1 MKVFYYDYYTEK
13 GIETEKAKT
22 SELKHVLELFYKLN
36 DVKNNFLG
44 IIDKNENTIQFMFLE
59 QDKWLVEIPNDDN
72 CNYQMYA
79 NYNECADLIEKSYLI
94 DEIVLHTKMR
104 KVNIIIEALDDID

>member
-36 DVKNNFLG
+36 FLAV
-44 IIDKNENTIQFMFLE
+44 I
-59 QDKWLVEIPNDDN
+59 
-72 CNYQMYA
+72 Y
-79 NYNECADLIEKSYLI
+79 
-94 DEIVLHTKMR
+94 
-104 KVNIIIEALDDID
+104 